1 MSDSKLEHKV
11 VVSIFGEEYPLTGYS
26 DPDYITRVADYVDS
40 RMKEVAKHTSLHAR
54 DRVAILAA
62 LSIASEL
69 DEYRQQQNN
78 VDSSVDARITE
89 AIQKLDAVLATA
101 DQVSG

>member
-1 MSDSKLEHKV
+1 MPDSKFENKV
-11 VVSIFGEEYPLTGYS
+11 VVSIFGEEYPITGYS
-26 DPDYITRVADYVDS
+26 DPDYITRIADYVDK
-40 RMKEVAKHTSLHAR
+40 RMKEVAKQTSLHAR

-69 DEYRQQQNN
+69 EEHRQKL
-78 VDSSVDARITE
+78 DASTSLSDARISD
-89 AIQKLDAVLATA
+89 AINKLDAVLATT